1 MIILGIDHGTRVMG
15 YGVVEVVNGQP
26 PKYVTN
32 GYYDL
37 EEGYPKSLLQLKQIV
52 IELLDKYTPIAVA
65 LEGPN
70 AVRGFMSHK
79 ALVECLGVIKSALLE
94 RKCPYLEIPP
104 TSMKQIIAG
113 SGYATKEEVAY
124 SLADKL
130 KLPFES
136 ITAIRYYKG
145 GAKKGQIKEYILDGS
160 DALGLALAFP
170 IYLGRVGKLDYDER

>member
-1 MIILGIDHGTRVMG
+1 MIILGIDHGTKVMG
-15 YGVVEVVNGQP
+15 YGVIEIVSGQP
-26 PKYVTN
+26 PRYITN

-37 EEGYPKSLLQLKQIV
+37 DPGYPRSLLQLKQIV
-52 IELLDKYTPIAVA
+52 LDLLDEYNPTAVA

-79 ALVECLGVIKSALLE
+79 ALVECLGVIKSALIE
-94 RKCPYLEIPP
+94 RRCPYLEIPP
-104 TSMKQIIAG
+104 TSMKQIVAG

-124 SLADKL
+124 SLADKF
-130 KLPFES
+130 KLAFEA

-145 GAKKGQIKEYILDGS
+145 GAKRGQIKEYILDGS

-170 IYLGRVGKLDYDER
+170 IYLGRVGKLDYEER